1 MRTLVES
8 LKRLYK
14 KGNLT
19 KEQIEERV
27 KKNSISADEYEYIT
41 GEEYSEN
48 ESA

>member
-1 MRTLVES
+1 VES